1 MAEENR
7 PTLDPHVLA
16 KIERLEVRARLVVEG
31 FLSGMHRSPFKG
43 SSLEFAQHREYAPGD
58 DVRFVDW
65 KLLAKT
71 DGVYVQEFE
80 EETNLRCYLF
90 VDQSESMGYAHDGGM
105 SKFDYSATAASSLAY
120 LLQQQ
125 SDAVGLALFDEGVVQ
140 QIPASNTRGALVQ
153 ILHQLETAKPD
164 RKTTIGKT
172 LVELASQ
179 IRGRSIVCL
188 FSDLFDDLEAF
199 EQGLRALASRGHD
212 VVVFHVLD
220 RDEVEFPFERMTM
233 FEGLESLPQL
243 LADPRGLRDAYLKEV
258 ADFQEGV
265 RRSCSRNR
273 VDYIPLK
280 NSDPLDVALSQFL
293 AARLSRKKSAR
304 R

>member
-1 MAEENR
+1 MADSKR
-7 PTLDPHVLA
+7 PTLDPQILA

-58 DVRFVDW
+58 DVRFLDW
-65 KLLAKT
+65 KLFAKT
-71 DGVYVQEFE
+71 NDYFVQEFE

-105 SKFDYSATAASSLAY
+105 SKFEYAATAASSLAY
-120 LLQQQ
+120 MLQQQ

-153 ILHQLETAKPD
+153 ILHQLESAKPAQ
-164 RKTTIGKT
+164 KTTIGKT
-172 LVELASQ
+172 LIELASQ
-179 IRGRSIVCL
+179 LRGRSIVCL
-188 FSDLFDDLEAF
+188 FSDLFDEIDAF

-243 LADPRGLRDAYLKEV
+243 LADPRGLRDAYLQEV
-258 ADFQEGV
+258 EQFQESV
-265 RRSCSRNR
+265 RKSCARNR
-273 VDYIPLK
+273 VDYVRLID
-280 NSDPLDVALSQFL
+280 NEPLDVALSSFL